1 MKYIDEFRDPVK
13 AQVLIKEIEQLVGRI
28 ETARRRPL
36 QIMEVCGGH
45 THSIFRYGLK
55 QMLPPAVEF
64 VHGPGCPV
72 CVLPMGRVDDCVALA
87 EEPGVIFT
95 TFGDAMRVPGSKKS
109 LLQAKAN
116 GADVRMVYS
125 PLDALKLARENPQ
138 REVIFFGLGFET
150 TMPSTA
156 MTLLAA
162 RREGV
167 RNFSLFCNHITIIP
181 TIKAILDSPDLHL
194 DGFLGPG
201 HVSLV
206 IGTEPYEFIA
216 GHYHKPIVIAGF
228 EPLDLLQSLW
238 MVLKQLAE
246 GRSAVENQYARV
258 VPSTGNRAALA
269 AINEVFELREF
280 FEWRGLGSIDHS
292 GVRVREAFAEFD
304 AEKRFRVPNLKIA
317 DPKSCQCGEV
327 LKGVIKPHECKVFG
341 TACTPE
347 MPLGALMVSS
357 EGACAAYYNFGRIDI
372 SGLRV
377 NAERAEGRAAV

>member
-1 MKYIDEFRDPVK
+1 MKYVDEFRDPAKARTLLAEINTLVK
-13 AQVLIKEIEQLVGRI
+13 AASH
-28 ETARRRPL
+28 ARNRPL

-45 THSIFRYGLK
+45 THTIFRYGIT
-55 QMLPPAVEF
+55 QMLPKEVEF

-87 EEPGVIFT
+87 ERPEVIFT

-109 LLQAKAN
+109 LLKAKAD

-156 MTLLAA
+156 FTLLQAEA
-162 RREGV
+162 EGTK
-167 RNFSLFCNHITIIP
+167 NFSLFCNHITIIP
-181 TIKAILDSPDLHL
+181 TIKAILDSPDLQI

-201 HVSLV
+201 HVSMV
-206 IGTEPYEFIA
+206 IGTRPYDFIA
-216 GHYHKPIVIAGF
+216 QHYRKPLTVAGF
-228 EPLDLLQSLW
+228 EPLDVLHALW
-238 MVLKQLAE
+238 MVIKQIAE
-246 GRSAVENQYARV
+246 GRAEVENQYSRL
-258 VPSTGNRAALA
+258 VPREGNAAALA
-269 AINEVFELREF
+269 AVSEVFELREF

-292 GVRVREAFAEFD
+292 GVRIRENYAAFD
-304 AEKRFRVPNLKIA
+304 AEKKFKVKTISIA

-327 LKGVIKPHECKVFG
+327 LKGVIKPRECKVFG

-347 MPLGALMVSS
+347 IPLGALMVSS
-357 EGACAAYYNFGRIDI
+357 
-372 SGLRV
+372 
-377 NAERAEGRAAV
+377 